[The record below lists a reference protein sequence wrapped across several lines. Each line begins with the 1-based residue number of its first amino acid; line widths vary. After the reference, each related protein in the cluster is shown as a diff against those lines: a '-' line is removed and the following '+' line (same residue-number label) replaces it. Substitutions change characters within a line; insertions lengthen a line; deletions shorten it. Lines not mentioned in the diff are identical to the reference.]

1 MRTVIVQGGWRVW
14 ALLIVGGAV
23 MLVLTMTVGVLL
35 LGVIAIGGALL
46 LGQRLLQAIG
56 LGGRR
61 APMNPPTAPGE
72 TVIDGEFHVVSRET
86 TVRQLPA
93 PRE

>member
-1 MRTVIVQGGWRVW
+1 MRTVVVQGGWRVW

-23 MLVLTMTVGVLL
+23 LIALTLTVGVLL
-35 LGVIAIGGALL
+35 LGALAVGAVLL
-46 LGQRLLQAIG
+46 LGQRLLHAIG

-61 APMNPPTAPGE
+61 TPVSSAAEAGDG
-72 TVIDGEFHVVSRET
+72 VIDGEFHVVSHQT